1 MIVATGLLVAWIVL
15 RQARPRLAAWW
26 VVGAAPAVVTLAW
39 FKLVVAPTAPQYLTE
54 APTLA
59 LLLERFLG
67 PERHAVVD
75 GLLWQHA
82 SAWGGPLANGVVPV
96 GVVAATLVAV
106 TRAGRTARA
115 ILGVV
120 GVMVTSYYGIYL
132 LTSLD
137 VDWLVM
143 TTFDRLM
150 VQIWPALVL
159 AVFLTDDEPA
169 RADATSGAGRGGLN
183 SSVTGA

>member
-1 MIVATGLLVAWIVL
+1 MMTV
-15 RQARPRLAAWW
+15 
-26 VVGAAPAVVTLAW
+26 AW
-39 FKLVVAPTAPQYLTE
+39 FKLVVAPVAPQYLTE

-59 LLLERFLG
+59 LLLERLLG

-75 GLLWQHA
+75 GLLWQQA
-82 SAWGGPLANGVVPV
+82 SAWGGPLANGVVPL

-106 TRAGRTARA
+106 TRAGRSARA

-137 VDWLVM
+137 VEWLVM

-159 AVFLTDDEPA
+159 AACLTDDEPA
-169 RADATSGAGRGGLN
+169 PAHAAARGA
-183 SSVTGA
+183 